1 MFLRKS
7 DKMENFTSELESME
21 RVKWKL
27 QNGKN
32 KVIETKHYTD

>member
-7 DKMENFTSELESME
+7 DKMENFTSELEPME